1 MDTDKI
7 IKQLAAILRAGIKD
21 VEQHYAHCCE
31 MMSRAIDNNLAIKR
45 EDVQQKKWDF
55 AQMLWDDVYH
65 PQIKKLKRILKDINA
80 HQEKNESK

>member
-7 IKQLAAILRAGIKD
+7 IKQLAAVLRTAIKE
-21 VEQHYAHCCE
+21 VEGHYAHCCA
-31 MMSRAIDNNLAIKR
+31 MLSVAVDNNLSIKR

-55 AQMLWDDVYH
+55 AQMVWDDIYN